1 MARTVSIG
9 TQDFEKMI
17 QRNCFYVDK
26 TGFIKEWWES
36 EDEVTLITRPRRF
49 GKTLNMS
56 MLNCFFSNKYAD
68 RGELFEKLEIWKDGK
83 YREIQGTYPVIFLSF
98 AGVKGNTFELSK
110 KQIYDKI
117 IELYESN
124 RFLLKSD
131 CMSDTEKARYIS
143 FLEKPL
149 EEDVSFKLNELS
161 NYLSRYYGKKVII
174 LLDEYD
180 TPMQEAYV
188 NGYWEEL
195 VAFTRSL
202 FNSTFKTNPYLER
215 AIMTGITT
223 AEYSAVRKFAK
234 QTSNGSAKAET
245 MSKESIFSDLNN
257 LEVVTTLTPKYETA
271 FGFTEEEVF
280 KALDEQGLSDK
291 KNDVK
296 IWYDGFRFGSKND
309 IYNPWSIINC
319 LDKKKIALYWA
330 ESSSNGLI
338 NSLVQKGSSNIKMMV
353 EELINGSTINVPIDE
368 QIVFS
373 ELDYSEDAVWSL
385 MLASGYLKVVSSEEL
400 NLIRESDNEYELA
413 LTNREILFMFK
424 KMILRWFSPAK
435 NETNEFIKAL
445 ISGDIESMNEYMNDV
460 ALRTFSSFDTGKHT
474 SEKKAPENL
483 ASCYDCQGVA
493 NGSSLNYSSNLYAM
507 TEQSSRFFH
516 GFVLGL
522 MVDQSENY
530 IITSNRES
538 GFGRYDIMLEP
549 KDKQTQKYPGIVI
562 EFKVINPRKEN
573 SLEETVEAALKQ
585 IEDRNYDTELIN
597 RGVNKENIH
606 HYGFAFKSKEVLIDG
621 N

>member
-9 TQDFEKMI
+9 NQDFEKMI

-26 TGFIKEWWES
+26 TSFIKEWWEN

-68 RGELFEKLEIWKDGK
+68 RGELFEKLEIWKDEK
-83 YREIQGTYPVIFLSF
+83 YCEIQGTYPVIFLSF

-215 AIMTGITT
+215 AIMTGITR
-223 AEYSAVRKFAK
+223 V
-234 QTSNGSAKAET
+234 
-245 MSKESIFSDLNN
+245 SKESIFSDLNN
-257 LEVVTTLTPKYETA
+257 LKVITVTNEEYSKC
-271 FGFTEEEVF
+271 FGFTEKEVF
-280 KALDEQGLSDK
+280 DALDEQGISGEK
-291 KNDVK
+291 EKVK
-296 IWYDGFRFGSKND
+296 LWYDGFTFGKSKD
-309 IYNPWSIINC
+309 IYNPWSIINF
-319 LDKKKIALYWA
+319 LDEKNYKTYWA
-330 ESSSNGLI
+330 DSSSNGLI
-338 NSLVQKGSSNIKMMV
+338 NSLVKTGSSYIKMMM
-353 EELINGSTINVPIDE
+353 ETLLKGETIDVPIDE

-373 ELDYSEDAVWSL
+373 QLDYSEDAVWSL
-385 MLASGYLKVVSSEEL
+385 MLASGYLKVISSDKL
-400 NLIRESDNEYELA
+400 TGDRTKSVMYKLA
-413 LTNREILFMFK
+413 LTNFEIKLMFED
-424 KMILRWFSPAK
+424 MILHWFSPAK

-445 ISGDIESMNEYMNDV
+445 ICGDIESMNAYMNKV
-460 ALRTFSSFDTGKHT
+460 ALKTISYFDTGNVP
-474 SEKKAPENL
+474 SDEEPE
-483 ASCYDCQGVA
+483 
-493 NGSSLNYSSNLYAM
+493 
-507 TEQSSRFFH
+507 RFFH

-621 N
+621 R

>member
-83 YREIQGTYPVIFLSF
+83 YREIQGTYPVIFMSF
-98 AGVKGNTFELSK
+98 AEIKQNNYNDAVEKIKRIICEVCQQFDFLKNWDGLTETEK
-110 KQIYDKI
+110 KNISNISYD
-117 IELYESN
+117 
-124 RFLLKSD
+124 
-131 CMSDTEKARYIS
+131 MSDVMAQDLIK
-143 FLEKPL
+143 
-149 EEDVSFKLNELS
+149 NMS

-257 LEVVTTLTPKYETA
+257 LKVITVTNEEYSKC
-271 FGFTEEEVF
+271 FGFTEKEVF
-280 KALDEQGLSDK
+280 DALDEQGISGEK
-291 KNDVK
+291 EKVK
-296 IWYDGFRFGSKND
+296 LWYDGFTFGKSKD
-309 IYNPWSIINC
+309 IYNPWSIINF
-319 LDKKKIALYWA
+319 LDEKNYKTYWA
-330 ESSSNGLI
+330 DSSSNGLI
-338 NSLVQKGSSNIKMMV
+338 NSLVKTGSSYIKMMM
-353 EELINGSTINVPIDE
+353 ETLLKGETIDVPIDE

-373 ELDYSEDAVWSL
+373 QLDYSEDAVWSL
-385 MLASGYLKVVSSEEL
+385 MLASGYLKVISSDKL
-400 NLIRESDNEYELA
+400 TGDRTKSVMYKLA
-413 LTNREILFMFK
+413 LTNFEIKLMFED
-424 KMILRWFSPAK
+424 MILRWFSPAK

-445 ISGDIESMNEYMNDV
+445 ICGDIESMNEYMNDV
-460 ALRTFSSFDTGKHT
+460 ALRTFSSFDSGKHT
-474 SEKKAPENL
+474 SEKKAPENF
-483 ASCYDCQGVA
+483 Y
-493 NGSSLNYSSNLYAM
+493 
-507 TEQSSRFFH
+507 H

-585 IEDRNYDTELIN
+585 IEDRNYDAELIN

-621 N
+621 R